1 MMTTANEVL
10 TRARIMPV
18 LTIDRLEYAVPLAQA
33 LLEGG
38 LTAVEITLRTPI
50 AFAAIEAVSKALP
63 ALDVGVGTITSADDL
78 HRSVDVGASFAI
90 SPGQTQ
96 ALLDAGQ
103 GLPIP
108 FIPAV
113 ANASDILECLA
124 AGYETV
130 KFFPAEASG
139 GIAALKSFTGPFP
152 QMRFCPTGGINGQSA
167 PTYLALDAVDCVGG
181 SWMVSSQAIKARDWA
196 GVTAAARAAVEAA
209 A

>member
-1 MMTTANEVL
+1 MTTANDVL

-18 LTIDRLEYAVPLAQA
+18 LTIDELDDAVPLAQA

-50 AFAAIEAVSKALP
+50 AFAAIEAVAKAVP
-63 ALDVGVGTITSADDL
+63 ALDVGVGTITCPEDL
-78 HRSVDVGASFAI
+78 RRSVEAGATFAI

-103 GLPIP
+103 GLSIP

-113 ANASDILECLA
+113 ANASDILACLA
-124 AGYETV
+124 AGYQAV

-139 GIAALKSFTGPFP
+139 GLATVKSFAGPFP
-152 QMRFCPTGGINGQSA
+152 QMRFCPTGGINGDSA
-167 PTYLALDAVDCVGG
+167 PAYLALEAVLCVGG
-181 SWMVSSQAIKARDWA
+181 SWMVSGQAVKNRDWA
-196 GVTAAARAAVEAA
+196 AVTAAARAAVTAA